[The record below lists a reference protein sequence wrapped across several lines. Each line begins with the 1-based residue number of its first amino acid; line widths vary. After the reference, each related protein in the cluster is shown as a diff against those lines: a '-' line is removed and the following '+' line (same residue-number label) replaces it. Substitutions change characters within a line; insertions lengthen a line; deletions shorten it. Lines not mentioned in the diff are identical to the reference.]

1 MPAHVRTEH
10 GLAVAFHRDRQEVDR
25 EVTATGELAVLA
37 GVAMLIRQKAL
48 QDGDRLDV
56 TEVRAAS

>member
-10 GLAVAFHRDRQEVDR
+10 GLAVAFHRDGQEVDR

-37 GVAMLIRQKAL
+37 GVGILIRQKAL
-48 QDGDRLDV
+48 QDGDRLTV
-56 TEVRAAS
+56 TEAVAS